1 MQNSSPAVNK
11 KLVKVL
17 HSIKS
22 HLQEIVLKL
31 HNLGHPN
38 IRKRGTKC
46 GVTTEIMN
54 SNSKARKWK
63 GKKCLNGR
71 SLDSFQLCLLTLQY
85 VLFYESKVQF
95 EVQISNKITQPQ
107 PGGAYWGR
115 GDLSQLIFVCCI
127 QKVAK
132 TSLYVPP

>member
-1 MQNSSPAVNK
+1 MWRYDRNN
-11 KLVKVL
+11 
-17 HSIKS
+17 
-22 HLQEIVLKL
+22 ELKL
-31 HNLGHPN
+31 
-38 IRKRGTKC
+38 
-46 GVTTEIMN
+46 
-54 SNSKARKWK
+54 K
-63 GKKCLNGR
+63 GKEMEREKKCLNGR